1 MVLILSLL
9 YRHSTTHLL
18 NFEFGGGGLGGDEG
32 WVGWFVTNSMED
44 KTWGF
49 GIRRVKD
56 DAVRQGWHPGGVV
69 PKRNSRCGPNPTQ
82 PIKDG

>member
-1 MVLILSLL
+1 MVLIFSLL
-9 YRHSTTHLL
+9 YRHPTTHLL
-18 NFEFGGGGLGGDEG
+18 NFEVGRGDDEG

-56 DAVRQGWHPGGVV
+56 VAMRQG
-69 PKRNSRCGPNPTQ
+69 
-82 PIKDG
+82 